1 MEWLRDNLDQIMTG
15 LIAFFSVG
23 GVGAMGLSLLKQV
36 RSIRDDVVNN
46 AEIKLLKEQTR
57 ALATQV
63 SNTDVKV
70 REVVNK
76 IAQITDT
83 YRKALDAQL
92 VAQKKELEAR
102 YNAQLDR
109 LRMQISDL
117 NVKLQE
123 AQYEEK
129 QNKKNDSP
137 Q

>member
-1 MEWLRDNLDQIMTG
+1 MEWLHTNLDQIMTG

-36 RSIRDDVVNN
+36 KNIRDDVVDN

-117 NVKLQE
+117 NVKLRE

-129 QNKKNDSP
+129 QNKKNDSA

>member
-1 MEWLRDNLDQIMTG
+1 MEWLHTNLDQIMTG

-36 RSIRDDVVNN
+36 RSIRDDVVDN
-46 AEIKLLKEQTR
+46 AEIKILKEQTR

-117 NVKLQE
+117 NVKLRE

-129 QNKKNDSP
+129 QNKKND
-137 Q
+137 QAQ

>member
-46 AEIKLLKEQTR
+46 AEIKLLKDQTR

-117 NVKLQE
+117 NVKLRE
-123 AQYEEK
+123 AQNEQK
-129 QNKKNDSP
+129 QNKKND
-137 Q
+137 QAQ

>member
-1 MEWLRDNLDQIMTG
+1 MEWLHTNLDQIMTG

>member
-1 MEWLRDNLDQIMTG
+1 
-15 LIAFFSVG
+15 
-23 GVGAMGLSLLKQV
+23 MGLSLLKQV
-36 RSIRDDVVNN
+36 RTIRDDVVDN
-46 AEIKLLKEQTR
+46 AEIKALKEQAR
-57 ALATQV
+57 ALATQT

-92 VAQKKELEAR
+92 VAQKKELEAS

-117 NVKLQE
+117 NVKLRE
-123 AQYEEK
+123 AQNE
-129 QNKKNDSP
+129 QNKKNDP
-137 Q
+137 GQ

>member
-1 MEWLRDNLDQIMTG
+1 MEWLHTNLDQIMTG

-23 GVGAMGLSLLKQV
+23 GFGAMGLSLLKQV
-36 RSIRDDVVNN
+36 KSIRDDVVDN

-92 VAQKKELEAR
+92 VAQKKEIEAR

-117 NVKLQE
+117 NVKLRE
-123 AQYEEK
+123 AQHE
-129 QNKKNDSP
+129 QNKKND
-137 Q
+137 QDQ

>member
-1 MEWLRDNLDQIMTG
+1 MEWIRSNLDQIMTG

-23 GVGAMGLSLLKQV
+23 GFGAMGLSLLKQV
-36 RSIRDDVVNN
+36 KNIRDDVVDN

-117 NVKLQE
+117 NVKLRE
-123 AQYEEK
+123 AKNE
-129 QNKKNDSP
+129 QNKKND
-137 Q
+137 QDQ

>member
-36 RSIRDDVVNN
+36 KSMRDAVIEDNTLK
-46 AEIKLLKEQTR
+46 ALKEQVR
-57 ALATQV
+57 ALV
-63 SNTDVKV
+63 SHVGTNDKTVAELVHRFDDLADQYK
-70 REVVNK
+70 K
-76 IAQITDT
+76 T
-83 YRKALDAQL
+83 LDAQL
-92 VAQKKELEAR
+92 VAQKKDIESK

-117 NVKLQE
+117 NVKLRE
-123 AQYEEK
+123 AQYE
-129 QNKKNDSP
+129 QNKKNDSA

>member
-1 MEWLRDNLDQIMTG
+1 MEWLHTNLDQIMTG

-36 RSIRDDVVNN
+36 RSIRDDVVDN
-46 AEIKLLKEQTR
+46 AEIKILKEQTR

-102 YNAQLDR
+102 YNTQLDR

-117 NVKLQE
+117 NVKLRE
-123 AQYEEK
+123 AQNE
-129 QNKKNDSP
+129 QNKKNDSA